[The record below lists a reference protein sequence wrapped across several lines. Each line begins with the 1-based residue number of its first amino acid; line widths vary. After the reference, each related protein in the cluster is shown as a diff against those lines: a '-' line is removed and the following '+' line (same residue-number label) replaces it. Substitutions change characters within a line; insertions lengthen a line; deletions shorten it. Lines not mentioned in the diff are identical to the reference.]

1 MDLQVQEPLVAAL
14 WVLSLSQFNSLS
26 SLANERAV
34 EARWGLRVVR
44 TKVDSNDIPRDS
56 KTLAKETGL
65 LLVSLSSDLLTLSAR
80 KREADTA
87 SGHFLLTW
95 HFFKIGIQAAFVNA
109 EHIQDREPCWLTRY
123 LRFLRSARPG
133 SEADCVRWK
142 LMTLG
147 ADERLESAL
156 LN

>member
-1 MDLQVQEPLVAAL
+1 MDLQVQGPLVAAL

-65 LLVSLSSDLLTLSAR
+65 LLVSLSSGLLTLSAR
-80 KREADTA
+80 KREADMA
-87 SGHFLLTW
+87 SGHFLLTC
-95 HFFKIGIQAAFVNA
+95 IS
-109 EHIQDREPCWLTRY
+109 
-123 LRFLRSARPG
+123 LRSGFKRLL
-133 SEADCVRWK
+133 S
-142 LMTLG
+142 TLNTFKTENHVG
-147 ADERLESAL
+147 
-156 LN
+156 